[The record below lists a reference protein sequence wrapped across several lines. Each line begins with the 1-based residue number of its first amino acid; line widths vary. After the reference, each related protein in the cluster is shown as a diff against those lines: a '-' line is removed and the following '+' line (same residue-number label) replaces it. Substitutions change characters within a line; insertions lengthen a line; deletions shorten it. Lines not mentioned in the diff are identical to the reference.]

1 MQKERIQAKPK
12 GMAQGLEELVQKIA
26 TEVLKQLDPY
36 LDPYLQEQLGKR
48 EPEPIQPDPKLAEQ
62 AQALATERERN
73 RILQGQL
80 DLMQLRQEKQHQQI
94 RSYEAEIEQLYQ
106 EKQLLEQMMQELPEI
121 YRRQVQARLQ
131 PIRERIA
138 AIQAENRQLRVDL
151 YQLSYH
157 LHHIDQIDQI
167 DSPGWKV
174 QLPQMPSPRRRDPLA
189 LPVQRMEAT
198 LEVQPHP

>member
-1 MQKERIQAKPK
+1 MQKERIQARPE
-12 GMAQGLEELVQKIA
+12 GVAQGLEELVQKIA

-36 LDPYLQEQLGKR
+36 LDLYLQAQKR

-157 LHHIDQIDQI
+157 LHHMDQI

-189 LPVQRMEAT
+189 LPAQGMEAT

>member
-1 MQKERIQAKPK
+1 MLIPNERIQARPESV
-12 GMAQGLEELVQKIA
+12 GQGVEELVQKIA
-26 TEVLKQLDPY
+26 AEVLKQLDPY
-36 LDPYLQEQLGKR
+36 LQEQLGTCK
-48 EPEPIQPDPKLAEQ
+48 PQPSQPDPKMAEQ

-106 EKQLLEQMMQELPEI
+106 EKQVLEQMIQELPER

-151 YQLSYH
+151 YHLSYH
-157 LHHIDQIDQI
+157 LHHMEPM

-174 QLPQMPSPRRRDPLA
+174 HLPQFAAPHRRDPLA
-189 LPVQRMEAT
+189 LPAVQPRSTEAT
-198 LEVQPHP
+198 VELQPHS